1 MRLFRCLLTASLL
14 ASAVAFAQDAQST
27 NPQNTTANPPSTA
40 NAQNTP
46 SAPTAKSSIEL
57 KPAPQ
62 QPGTAPPKRTDY
74 AKPVSHFPWI
84 ITPYMPRH
92 VPEAVTVNTPR
103 IDQVM
108 QGGKI
113 MLSLD
118 DAIALA
124 LENNLDLAIARY
136 NLDIAGTD
144 VLRAKAGSATRG
156 VASGLVQGTPGGGVG
171 GFGSGAPG
179 AGAGGTTTGTGGAGA
194 GASGLVQ
201 STVGTGSTI
210 NSYDPIITGTLSLE
224 HAAFPLSNAVT
235 TGTNKLQQNTG
246 IANFNYFQGFKTG
259 TTMDVA
265 FNNQRQITNSLFTS
279 LQPTISSDFRVTL
292 RQSLLSGF
300 GLGPN
305 MRFIRIANNNRRI
318 TDEGFKL
325 QVITTVSQIQ
335 DIYWDLVNAYQQVK
349 VAERSLALANKT
361 LSDNRKQ
368 VEIGTLAP
376 IEIVRAE
383 SEASTSNQALIV
395 AQTNLQL
402 QQLLIKNAITRNSRE
417 PGIAAAAVIPTD
429 TMQLKT
435 EDETGANLDQ
445 MINDAINERPDMIQ
459 TRIDLTNREIT
470 KKSARNA
477 LLPTTD
483 FLAFYGSSG
492 LAGNGTSVS
501 TCGLPGA
508 PPPPNCVGNFSGWD
522 AAFRNALNNNNPDY
536 GLGLQLNIPLRNRS
550 AQADQVRSELE
561 YRQAELRML
570 QLQNQVGIEVRN
582 AQFALEQ
589 NRARVVAAE
598 KGRTLA
604 QQSLS
609 AEQKKY
615 ALGASTNFNV
625 LQAQRDMTQAEVTL
639 VAAMTD
645 YEKSRVE
652 LDRVTAKTLA
662 RLNIAID
669 DAVMGEVHKAPSVPN
684 VGPSAPGTPDQQMSP
699 PSQTSPKTPEPT
711 PAPAPA
717 PQQPETK

>member
-1 MRLFRCLLTASLL
+1 MRLFRYLLTASLL
-14 ASAVAFAQDAQST
+14 ASTVAFTQDAPST
-27 NPQNTTANPPSTA
+27 NQQNTTANPPSTA
-40 NAQNTP
+40 NAQSTP
-46 SAPTAKSSIEL
+46 SAPSVKSSVEL

-62 QPGTAPPKRTDY
+62 QPGTPPPKRTDY
-74 AKPVSHFPWI
+74 SKPVSHFPWI

-108 QGGKI
+108 QNGKI
-113 MLSLD
+113 MLSMD

-144 VLRAKAGSATRG
+144 ILLAKAGSATRG

-171 GFGSGAPG
+171 GLGSGAPG

-201 STVGTGSTI
+201 STAGTGSSI
-210 NSYDPIITGTLSLE
+210 SSFDPVLTGTFQTE
-224 HAAFPLSNAVT
+224 HAKTPLSNTVT
-235 TGTNKLQQNTG
+235 TGIPSLQQNTTT
-246 IANFNYFQGFKTG
+246 ADFAYTQGFKFGEDLTVG
-259 TTMDVA
+259 
-265 FNNQRQITNSLFTS
+265 FNNSRQATNSLFTS
-279 LQPTISSDFRVTL
+279 LQPSITSNFRATI
-292 RQSLLSGF
+292 RQHLLQGI
-300 GLGPN
+300 GLLPN
-305 MRFIRIANNNRRI
+305 TRFIRIASNNRRI

-335 DIYWDLVNAYQQVK
+335 NIYWDLVNAYQQVK
-349 VAERSLALANKT
+349 VAERSLALANRT

-383 SEASTSNQALIV
+383 SEASTANQSLIV
-395 AQTNLQL
+395 AQTQLQL
-402 QQLLIKNAITRNSRE
+402 QELLIKNAVTRNSRE
-417 PGIAAAAVIPTD
+417 PQIAAAEVIPTD
-429 TMQLKT
+429 TMQLRT
-435 EDETGANLDQ
+435 DDETSANLEQ
-445 MINDAINERPDMIQ
+445 MINDAINERPDMVQ
-459 TRIDLTNREIT
+459 TRIDLTNRDIT

-483 FLAFYGSSG
+483 LFAFYGGSG
-492 LAGNGTSVS
+492 LSGNPTSTSV
-501 TCGLPGA
+501 CGSPLA
-508 PPPPNCVGNFSGWD
+508 PPPPNCIAADTSFGN
-522 AAFRNALNNNNPDY
+522 AFGQSLHNDNPDY
-536 GLGLQLNIPLRNRS
+536 GIGVQLSIPLRNRA
-550 AQADQVRSELE
+550 AQANQVRSELE
-561 YRQAELRML
+561 YRQAQLRML

-582 AQFALEQ
+582 AQFAVEQ
-589 NRARVVAAE
+589 NRARVVAAD

-604 QQSLS
+604 EQSLS

-625 LQAQRDMTQAEVTL
+625 LQAQRDLTQAEVTF
-639 VAAMTD
+639 VAATTD

-662 RLNIAID
+662 RLNIVID
-669 DAVMGEVHKAPSVPN
+669 DAVSGEVHKAPSVPN
-684 VGPSAPGTPDQQMSP
+684 VGPAGPATNNPQMNPPAQNAPQSP
-699 PSQTSPKTPEPT
+699 EAT
-711 PAPAPA
+711 PAPA

>member
-1 MRLFRCLLTASLL
+1 MRLFRCLVTASLL
-14 ASAVAFAQDAQST
+14 VGAVAVAQDAQ
-27 NPQNTTANPPSTA
+27 NTTSNPPTDQSQATAANPPSTTTA
-40 NAQNTP
+40 P
-46 SAPTAKSSIEL
+46 SAKTGPEL
-57 KPAPQ
+57 KPSPQ
-62 QPGTAPPKRTDY
+62 QPGTPPPKRVDY
-74 AKPVSHFPWI
+74 GKPVSHFPWI

-108 QGGKI
+108 QNGKI
-113 MLSLD
+113 LLSLD

-144 VLRAKAGSATRG
+144 VLLAKAGSATRG
-156 VASGLVQGTPGGGVG
+156 VASGLVQGTPGGGVLG
-171 GFGSGAPG
+171 LGSGAPG
-179 AGAGGTTTGTGGAGA
+179 AGAGGTTTGTGGAGT

-201 STVGTGSTI
+201 STTGTGSPI
-210 NSYDPIITGTLSLE
+210 SSFDPVLTGTFQVE
-224 HAAFPLSNAVT
+224 HAKTPLSNTVT
-235 TGTNKLQQNTG
+235 TGIPSLQQNTTT
-246 IANFNYFQGFKTG
+246 ADFAYSQGFKFGEDLTVG
-259 TTMDVA
+259 
-265 FNNQRQITNSLFTS
+265 FNNQRATTNSLFTS
-279 LQPTISSDFRVTL
+279 LQPSISSNFRATI
-292 RQSLLSGF
+292 RQHLLQGI
-300 GLGPN
+300 GLLPN
-305 MRFIRIANNNRRI
+305 TRFIRIANNNRRI

-383 SEASTSNQALIV
+383 SEASTANQSLIV
-395 AQTNLQL
+395 AQTQLQL
-402 QQLLIKNAITRNSRE
+402 QQLLMKNAITRNSRE
-417 PGIAAAAVIPTD
+417 PQIAAAEVIPTD
-429 TMQLKT
+429 TMQLRT
-435 EDETGANLDQ
+435 DDGTGANLDQ
-445 MINDAINERPDMIQ
+445 MINDAINERPDMVQ
-459 TRIDLTNREIT
+459 TRIDLTNRDIT

-483 FLAFYGSSG
+483 LFAFYGGSG
-492 LAGNGTSVS
+492 LAGDSTS
-501 TCGLPGA
+501 GLL
-508 PPPPNCVGNFSGWD
+508 PNTSFGN
-522 AAFRNALNNNNPDY
+522 AFGQSVHNDNPDY
-536 GLGLQLNIPLRNRS
+536 GVGVQLSIPLRNRA
-550 AQADQVRSELE
+550 AQANQVRSELE
-561 YRQAELRML
+561 YRQAQLRML

-582 AQFALEQ
+582 AQFAVEQ
-589 NRARVVAAE
+589 NRARVVAAD

-639 VAAMTD
+639 VAAQTD

-652 LDRVTAKTLA
+652 LDRVTAKTLS

-669 DAVMGEVHKAPSVPN
+669 DAVIGEVHKAPSVPN
-684 VGPSAPGTPDQQMSP
+684 VGPAAPGTPDQQMNP
-699 PSQTSPKTPEPT
+699 PTQPAPPTPET
-711 PAPAPA
+711 APAPA
-717 PQQPETK
+717 PQPPETK

>member
-1 MRLFRCLLTASLL
+1 MRLFRCLVTASLL
-14 ASAVAFAQDAQST
+14 VGAVAVAQDAQ
-27 NPQNTTANPPSTA
+27 NTTSNPPTDQSQATAANPPSTTA
-40 NAQNTP
+40 AP
-46 SAPTAKSSIEL
+46 SAKTGPEL
-57 KPAPQ
+57 KPSPQ
-62 QPGTAPPKRTDY
+62 QPGTPPPKRVDY
-74 AKPVSHFPWI
+74 GKPVSHFPWI

-108 QGGKI
+108 QNGKI
-113 MLSLD
+113 LLSLD

-144 VLRAKAGSATRG
+144 VLLAKAGSATRG
-156 VASGLVQGTPGGGVG
+156 VASGLVQGTPGGGVLG
-171 GFGSGAPG
+171 LGSGAPG
-179 AGAGGTTTGTGGAGA
+179 AGAGGTTTGTGGAGT

-201 STVGTGSTI
+201 STTGTGSPI
-210 NSYDPIITGTLSLE
+210 SSFDPVLTGTFQVE
-224 HAAFPLSNAVT
+224 HAKTPLSNTVT
-235 TGTNKLQQNTG
+235 TGIPSLQQNTTT
-246 IANFNYFQGFKTG
+246 ADFAYSQGFKFGEDLTVG
-259 TTMDVA
+259 
-265 FNNQRQITNSLFTS
+265 FNNQRATTNSLFTS
-279 LQPTISSDFRVTL
+279 LQPSISSNFRATI
-292 RQSLLSGF
+292 RQHLLQGI
-300 GLGPN
+300 GLLPN
-305 MRFIRIANNNRRI
+305 TRFIRIANNNRRI

-383 SEASTSNQALIV
+383 SEASTANQSLIV
-395 AQTNLQL
+395 AQTQLQL
-402 QQLLIKNAITRNSRE
+402 QQLLMKNAITRNSRE
-417 PGIAAAAVIPTD
+417 PQIAAAEVIPTD
-429 TMQLKT
+429 TMQLRT
-435 EDETGANLDQ
+435 DDGTGANLDQ
-445 MINDAINERPDMIQ
+445 MINDAINERPDMVQ
-459 TRIDLTNREIT
+459 TRIDLTNRDIT

-483 FLAFYGSSG
+483 LFAFYGGSG
-492 LAGNGTSVS
+492 LAGDSTS
-501 TCGLPGA
+501 GLL
-508 PPPPNCVGNFSGWD
+508 PNTSFGN
-522 AAFRNALNNNNPDY
+522 AFGQSVHNDNPDY
-536 GLGLQLNIPLRNRS
+536 GVGVQLSIPLRNRA
-550 AQADQVRSELE
+550 AQANQVRSELE
-561 YRQAELRML
+561 YRQAQLRML

-582 AQFALEQ
+582 AQFAVEQ
-589 NRARVVAAE
+589 NRARVVAAD

-639 VAAMTD
+639 VAAQTD

-652 LDRVTAKTLA
+652 LDRVTAKTLS

-669 DAVMGEVHKAPSVPN
+669 DAVIGEVHKAPSVPN
-684 VGPSAPGTPDQQMSP
+684 VGPAAPGTPDQQMNP
-699 PSQTSPKTPEPT
+699 PTQPAPPTPET
-711 PAPAPA
+711 APAPA
-717 PQQPETK
+717 PQPPETK

>member
-1 MRLFRCLLTASLL
+1 MRLFRCLVTASLL
-14 ASAVAFAQDAQST
+14 LGTVAFAQDAQNTTS
-27 NPQNTTANPPSTA
+27 NPPTDQNQATTANPPSTTA
-40 NAQNTP
+40 AP
-46 SAPTAKSSIEL
+46 SAKTGAEL

-62 QPGTAPPKRTDY
+62 QPGTPPPKRVDY
-74 AKPVSHFPWI
+74 GKPVSHFPWI

-108 QGGKI
+108 QNGKI
-113 MLSLD
+113 LLSLD

-144 VLRAKAGSATRG
+144 VMLAKAGAATRG
-156 VASGLVQGTPGGGVG
+156 VASGLVQGTPGGGVLG
-171 GFGSGAPG
+171 LGSGAPG
-179 AGAGGTTTGTGGAGA
+179 AGAGGTTTGTGGAGT

-201 STVGTGSTI
+201 STTGTGSPI
-210 NSYDPIITGTLSLE
+210 SSFDPVLTGTFQVE
-224 HAAFPLSNAVT
+224 HAKTPLSNTVT
-235 TGTNKLQQNTG
+235 TGIPSLQQNTTT
-246 IANFNYFQGFKTG
+246 ADFAYSQGFKFGEDLTVG
-259 TTMDVA
+259 
-265 FNNQRQITNSLFTS
+265 FNNQRATTNSLFTS
-279 LQPTISSDFRVTL
+279 LQPSISSNFRATI
-292 RQSLLSGF
+292 RQHLLQGI
-300 GLGPN
+300 GLLPN
-305 MRFIRIANNNRRI
+305 TRFIRIANNNRRI

-383 SEASTSNQALIV
+383 SEASTANQSLIV
-395 AQTNLQL
+395 AQTQLQL
-402 QQLLIKNAITRNSRE
+402 QQLLMKNAITRNSRE
-417 PGIAAAAVIPTD
+417 PQIAAAEVIPTD
-429 TMQLKT
+429 TMQLRT
-435 EDETGANLDQ
+435 DDGTGANLDQ
-445 MINDAINERPDMIQ
+445 MINDAINERPDMVQ
-459 TRIDLTNREIT
+459 TRIDLTNRDIT

-483 FLAFYGSSG
+483 LFAFYGGSG
-492 LAGNGTSVS
+492 LAGDSTS
-501 TCGLPGA
+501 GLL
-508 PPPPNCVGNFSGWD
+508 PNTSFGN
-522 AAFRNALNNNNPDY
+522 AFGQSVHNDNPDY
-536 GLGLQLNIPLRNRS
+536 GVGVQLSIPLRNRA
-550 AQADQVRSELE
+550 AQANQVRSELE
-561 YRQAELRML
+561 YRQAQLRML

-582 AQFALEQ
+582 AQFAVEQ
-589 NRARVVAAE
+589 NRARVVAAD

-639 VAAMTD
+639 VAAQTD

-652 LDRVTAKTLA
+652 LDRVTAKTLS

-669 DAVMGEVHKAPSVPN
+669 DAVIGEVHKAPSVPN
-684 VGPSAPGTPDQQMSP
+684 VGPAAPGTPDQQMNP
-699 PSQTSPKTPEPT
+699 PTQPAPPTPET
-711 PAPAPA
+711 APAPA
-717 PQQPETK
+717 PQPPETK

>member
-1 MRLFRCLLTASLL
+1 MRLFRCLLSASLL
-14 ASAVAFAQDAQST
+14 ISTFAFAQDAS
-27 NPQNTTANPPSTA
+27 NPSTA
-40 NAQNTP
+40 SSNTQA
-46 SAPTAKSSIEL
+46 SDQ
-57 KPAPQ
+57 KPAAPQ
-62 QPGTAPPKRTDY
+62 RATQRPKQVDY
-74 AKPVSHFPWI
+74 SKPVSHFPWI

-92 VPEAVTVNTPR
+92 VPDPVTVNTPR

-108 QGGKI
+108 HDGMI

-194 GASGLVQ
+194 GAAGLVQ
-201 STVGTGSTI
+201 STAGTGSAI
-210 NSYDPIITGTLSLE
+210 NSYDPILTGTLSLE

-259 TTMDVA
+259 TTMNVA
-265 FNNQRQITNSLFTS
+265 FNNQRQITNSLFNS
-279 LQPTISSDFRVTL
+279 LQPTLSSDFRLTL
-292 RQSLLSGF
+292 RQSLLQGL

-305 MRFIRIANNNRRI
+305 MRFIRIANNNKKI
-318 TDEGFKL
+318 SNEAFKL
-325 QVITTVSQIQ
+325 QIITTVSQIQ
-335 DIYWDLVNAYQQVK
+335 NIYWDLVNAYENMK

-383 SEASTSNQALIV
+383 SEASSRNQDLIV

-402 QQLLIKNAITRNSRE
+402 QQLLMKNAITRNSRE

-429 TMQLKT
+429 TMQLNT
-435 EDETGANLDQ
+435 ADETSGNIDQ
-445 MINDAINERPDMIQ
+445 MINDAINERPDMVQ
-459 TRIDLTNREIT
+459 TRLDLTNRDIT

-492 LAGNGTSVS
+492 LAGNPTSS
-501 TCGLPGA
+501 SACGSPLA
-508 PPPPNCVGNFSGWD
+508 PAPPNCVGFNSGWD
-522 AAFRNALNNNNPDY
+522 FAFRNALNNNNPDY

-561 YRQAELRML
+561 YRQAELRMA

-582 AQFALEQ
+582 AQFTVEQ
-589 NRARVVAAE
+589 NRARVVAAD

-604 QQSLS
+604 EQSLS

-615 ALGASTNFNV
+615 ALSASTNFNV
-625 LQAQRDMTQAEVTL
+625 LQAQRDMTQAEVTT
-639 VAAMTD
+639 VAAMAA
-645 YEKSRVE
+645 YEKSRVD
-652 LDRVTAKTLA
+652 LDRVTAKTLS
-662 RLNIAID
+662 RLNISID
-669 DAVMGEVHKAPSVPN
+669 DAVLGQVQKVPSVPN
-684 VGPSAPGTPDQQMSP
+684 VAPAPQGPNNPDMNIPNQNAP
-699 PSQTSPKTPEPT
+699 QTVPAPTPEPT
-711 PAPAPA
+711 P
-717 PQQPETK
+717 QTK

>member
-1 MRLFRCLLTASLL
+1 MRLFRWFLTASLL
-14 ASAVAFAQDAQST
+14 TSSFVLAQDAST
-27 NPQNTTANPPSTA
+27 TTST
-40 NAQNTP
+40 
-46 SAPTAKSSIEL
+46 SSSTTQATDQ
-57 KPAPQ
+57 KPAAPQ
-62 QPGTAPPKRTDY
+62 WASQRPQKQDFS
-74 AKPVSHFPWI
+74 KPVSHFPWI
-84 ITPYMPRH
+84 ISPYRGRA
-92 VPEAVTVNTPR
+92 VPEPVVVNTPR

-108 QGGKI
+108 HDGKL

-136 NLDIAGTD
+136 NLDIADTD
-144 VLRAKAGSATRG
+144 ILRAKAGNTTRG

-171 GFGSGAPG
+171 GFGSGASG
-179 AGAGGTTTGTGGAGA
+179 AGAGGTTSGTGGAGT

-201 STVGTGSTI
+201 STVGTGSLI

-224 HAAFPLSNAVT
+224 HASFPLSNTVT
-235 TGTNKLQQNTG
+235 TGTNNLQQNTG

-259 TTMDVA
+259 TTMNVA
-265 FNNQRQITNSLFTS
+265 FNNQRQITNSLFNS
-279 LQPTISSDFRVTL
+279 LQPTLSSDFRLTL
-292 RQSLLSGF
+292 RQSLLQGF

-305 MRFIRIANNNRRI
+305 MRFIRIANNNKKI
-318 TDEGFKL
+318 SNEAFKL
-325 QVITTVSQIQ
+325 QIITTVSQIQ
-335 DIYWDLVNAYQQVK
+335 NIYWDLVNAYENMK

-383 SEASTSNQALIV
+383 SEASSRNQDLII

-402 QQLLIKNAITRNSRE
+402 QQLLMKNAITKNSRE

-429 TMQLKT
+429 TMQLNT
-435 EDETGANLDQ
+435 NDEAGANLDQ
-445 MINDAINERPDMIQ
+445 MINDAINERPDMVQ
-459 TRIDLTNREIT
+459 TRLDLTNRDIT
-470 KKSARNA
+470 KKSTRNA

-483 FLAFYGSSG
+483 FIAFYGSSG
-492 LAGNGTSVS
+492 IAGNGTSVS

-508 PPPPNCVGNFSGWD
+508 QAPPNCVGNFSGYD
-522 AAFRNALNNNNPDY
+522 AALRNALNNNNPDY
-536 GLGLQLNIPLRNRS
+536 GLGIQLNIPLRNRS

-561 YRQAELRML
+561 YRQAQLRML

-582 AQFALEQ
+582 AQFTVEQ

-604 QQSLS
+604 LQSLS

-625 LQAQRDMTQAEVTL
+625 LQAQRDMTQAEVNL
-639 VAAMTD
+639 VAAMAA

-662 RLNIAID
+662 RLNISID
-669 DAVMGEVHKAPSVPN
+669 DAIVGEVQKTPSVPN
-684 VGPSAPGTPDQQMSP
+684 V
-699 PSQTSPKTPEPT
+699 
-711 PAPAPA
+711 APAPPTPNNPDMNIPNQNPPQTMRAPEPAPEPA
-717 PQQPETK
+717 PQPPPTK

>member
-1 MRLFRCLLTASLL
+1 MRLFRCLVTASLL
-14 ASAVAFAQDAQST
+14 ASTVAFAQDAQ
-27 NPQNTTANPPSTA
+27 TTTSNPPNATNTSSTG
-40 NAQNTP
+40 T
-46 SAPTAKSSIEL
+46 KSEL

-62 QPGTAPPKRTDY
+62 QPGTAPPKRVDY

-84 ITPYMPRH
+84 ITPYAPRH
-92 VPEAVTVNTPR
+92 VAEAVTVNTPR

-108 QGGKI
+108 QNGKM

-144 VLRAKAGSATRG
+144 VMLAKAGAATRG
-156 VASGLVQGTPGGGVG
+156 VASGLVQGTPGGGVLG
-171 GFGSGAPG
+171 LGSGAPG
-179 AGAGGTTTGTGGAGA
+179 AGAGGTTTGTGGAGT

-201 STVGTGSTI
+201 STTGTGSAI
-210 NSYDPIITGTLSLE
+210 SSFDPVLTGTFQME
-224 HAAFPLSNAVT
+224 HAKSPLSNTIT
-235 TGTNKLQQNTG
+235 TGTPSLQQNTTT
-246 IANFNYFQGFKTG
+246 ADFAYTQGFKFGEDLTVG
-259 TTMDVA
+259 
-265 FNNQRQITNSLFTS
+265 FNNSRQATNSLFSS
-279 LQPTISSDFRVTL
+279 LQPSVTSNFRATI
-292 RQSLLSGF
+292 RQHLLQGI
-300 GLGPN
+300 GLLPN
-305 MRFIRIANNNRRI
+305 TRFIRIANNNRRI

-383 SEASTSNQALIV
+383 SEASTANQSLIV
-395 AQTNLQL
+395 AQTQLQL
-402 QQLLIKNAITRNSRE
+402 QQLLMKNAITRNSRE
-417 PGIAAAAVIPTD
+417 PQIAAAEVVPTD
-429 TMQLKT
+429 TMQLRT
-435 EDETGANLDQ
+435 DDGTNANLDQ
-445 MINDAINERPDMIQ
+445 MINDAINERPDMVQ
-459 TRIDLTNREIT
+459 TRIDLTNRDIT

-483 FLAFYGSSG
+483 LFAFYGGSG
-492 LAGNGTSVS
+492 LAGDPTSTSV
-501 TCGLPGA
+501 CGSPLA
-508 PPPPNCVGNFSGWD
+508 PPPPNCIASNTSFGN
-522 AAFRNALNNNNPDY
+522 AFNQALRNDNPDY
-536 GLGLQLNIPLRNRS
+536 GIGVQLTIPLRNRA
-550 AQADQVRSELE
+550 AQANQVRSELE
-561 YRQAELRML
+561 YRQAQLRML

-582 AQFALEQ
+582 AQFAVEQ
-589 NRARVVAAE
+589 NRARVVAAD

-669 DAVMGEVHKAPSVPN
+669 DAVIGDVHKAPSVPN
-684 VGPSAPGTPDQQMSP
+684 VGPGASGTPDQQMNP
-699 PSQTSPKTPEPT
+699 PAQTAPQTPEST
-711 PAPAPA
+711 PAPA

>member
-1 MRLFRCLLTASLL
+1 MRLFRCLVTASLL
-14 ASAVAFAQDAQST
+14 ASTVAFSQDAQT
-27 NPQNTTANPPSTA
+27 ANPQNTTANPPSTA
-40 NAQNTP
+40 NAQSTP
-46 SAPTAKSSIEL
+46 SAASAKSSVDL

-92 VPEAVTVNTPR
+92 VPAAVTVNTPR

-108 QGGKI
+108 QDGKI

-136 NLDIAGTD
+136 TLDIAGTD

-156 VASGLVQGTPGGGVG
+156 VATGLVQGTPGGGVG
-171 GFGSGAPG
+171 GFGSGASG
-179 AGAGGTTTGTGGAGA
+179 AGAGGTTTGTGGAGT
-194 GASGLVQ
+194 GAAGLVT
-201 STVGTGSTI
+201 STVGTGSAI
-210 NSYDPIITGTLSLE
+210 PSFDPVLTGTLSLE
-224 HAAFPLSNAVT
+224 HASFPLSNSVT

-259 TTMDVA
+259 TTMNVS
-265 FNNQRQITNSLFTS
+265 FNNQRQITNSLFNS
-279 LQPTISSDFRVTL
+279 LQPTLSSDFRLTL
-292 RQSLLSGF
+292 RQSLLQGF

-305 MRFIRIANNNRRI
+305 MRFIRIANNNRKI
-318 TDEGFKL
+318 SNEAFKL

-335 DIYWDLVNAYQQVK
+335 NIYWDLVNAYENVK

-383 SEASTSNQALIV
+383 SEASSRNQDLIV

-402 QQLLIKNAITRNSRE
+402 QQLLMKNAITKNSRE

-429 TMQLKT
+429 TMQLNT
-435 EDETGANLDQ
+435 SGEAGANLDQ
-445 MINDAINERPDMIQ
+445 MINDAINERPDMVQ
-459 TRIDLTNREIT
+459 TRLDLTNRDIT

-477 LLPTTD
+477 LLPSTD

-522 AAFRNALNNNNPDY
+522 AALRNALNNNNPDY

-561 YRQAELRML
+561 YRQAELRMA

-582 AQFALEQ
+582 AQFTVEQ
-589 NRARVVAAE
+589 NRARVVAAD

-625 LQAQRDMTQAEVTL
+625 LQAQRDMTQAEVTT
-639 VAAMTD
+639 VAAMAA

-652 LDRVTAKTLA
+652 LDRVTAKTLS
-662 RLNIAID
+662 RLNISID
-669 DAVMGEVHKAPSVPN
+669 DAVVGEVHNKPAVPN
-684 VGPSAPGTPDQQMSP
+684 L
-699 PSQTSPKTPEPT
+699 
-711 PAPAPA
+711 APAPRGPNNPDMNVPNQNPPQTMPAPPPQPA
-717 PQQPETK
+717 PQTPETK

>member
-1 MRLFRCLLTASLL
+1 MRLFRWFFTASLL
-14 ASAVAFAQDAQST
+14 ATTLAVAQDAQ
-27 NPQNTTANPPSTA
+27 NTSSNPPSTKPA
-40 NAQNTP
+40 AD
-46 SAPTAKSSIEL
+46 L

-62 QPGTAPPKRTDY
+62 QPGTAPPRRVDY
-74 AKPVSHFPWI
+74 AKPISHFPWI
-84 ITPYMPRH
+84 ITPYAPRH
-92 VPEAVTVNTPR
+92 VPDPVIVNTPR

-108 QGGKI
+108 QDGKI

-144 VLRAKAGSATRG
+144 VLLAKAGAATRG
-156 VASGLVQGTPGGGVG
+156 VASGLVQGTPGGGVLG
-171 GFGSGAPG
+171 LGTGAPG

-201 STVGTGSTI
+201 STTGIGSSI
-210 NSYDPIITGTLSLE
+210 SSFDPVLTGTLQIE
-224 HAAFPLSNAVT
+224 HTKSPLSNTIT
-235 TGTNKLQQNTG
+235 TGTPSLQQNTG
-246 IANFNYFQGFKTG
+246 TADFSYSQGFKFGEDLTVG
-259 TTMDVA
+259 
-265 FNNQRQITNSLFTS
+265 FNNSRQTTNSIFTS
-279 LQPTISSDFRVTL
+279 LIPQVSSNFRATV
-292 RQSLLSGF
+292 RQHLLQGF
-300 GLGPN
+300 GLLPN
-305 MRFIRIANNNRRI
+305 TRFIRIANNNRKI
-318 TDEGFKL
+318 SDEAFKL

-402 QQLLIKNAITRNSRE
+402 QQLLMKNAITKNSRA
-417 PGIAAAAVIPTD
+417 PQIAAAGVIPTD
-429 TMQLKT
+429 NMQLNT
-435 EDETGANLDQ
+435 TDESGANLDQ
-445 MINDAINERPDMIQ
+445 MINDAIQERPDMVQ
-459 TRIDLTNREIT
+459 TRIDLTNRDIT

-477 LLPTTD
+477 LLPSTD
-483 FLAFYGSSG
+483 LFAFYGGSG
-492 LAGNGTSVS
+492 LAGDPTSRTV
-501 TCGLPGA
+501 CGSPLA
-508 PPPPNCVGNFSGWD
+508 PPPPNCILSNTSFGN
-522 AAFRNALNNNNPDY
+522 AFGQSVHNDNPDY
-536 GLGLQLNIPLRNRS
+536 GVGVQLSIPLRNRA
-550 AQADQVRSELE
+550 AQANQVRSELE

-582 AQFALEQ
+582 AQFAVEQ
-589 NRARVVAAE
+589 NRARVVAAD

-662 RLNIAID
+662 RLNISID
-669 DAVMGEVHKAPSVPN
+669 DAVIGEVHNKPSVPN
-684 VGPSAPGTPDQQMSP
+684 VAPPPQTPNNPDMNIPNQNAPQSMP
-699 PSQTSPKTPEPT
+699 PPAPEP
-711 PAPAPA
+711 A
-717 PQQPETK
+717 PETPQTK

>member
-14 ASAVAFAQDAQST
+14 ASSFVLAQDATTS
-27 NPQNTTANPPSTA
+27 PSSSSSNTQTTDQKAA
-40 NAQNTP
+40 
-46 SAPTAKSSIEL
+46 
-57 KPAPQ
+57 APQ
-62 QPGTAPPKRTDY
+62 RATQPPKKVDY
-74 AKPVSHFPWI
+74 SKPVSHFPWI

-92 VPEAVTVNTPR
+92 VPDPVTVNTPR

-108 QGGKI
+108 HDGKI

-136 NLDIAGTD
+136 NLDIADTD
-144 VLRAKAGSATRG
+144 ILRAKAGNSTRG

-210 NSYDPIITGTLSLE
+210 NSYDPIITATLSLE

-259 TTMDVA
+259 TTMNVA
-265 FNNQRQITNSLFTS
+265 FNNQRQITNSLFNTR
-279 LQPTISSDFRVTL
+279 QPTLSSDFRLTL

-300 GLGPN
+300 GPGPN
-305 MRFIRIANNNRRI
+305 MRFIRIANNNRKI
-318 TDEGFKL
+318 SDEAFKL
-325 QVITTVSQIQ
+325 QIITTVSQIQ
-335 DIYWDLVNAYQQVK
+335 NIYWDLVNAYENMK

-383 SEASTSNQALIV
+383 SEASSRNQDLIV

-402 QQLLIKNAITRNSRE
+402 QQLLMKNAITKNSRE
-417 PGIAAAAVIPTD
+417 PGIAAAAVIPID
-429 TMQLKT
+429 TMQLNT
-435 EDETGANLDQ
+435 ADESGANIDQ
-445 MINDAINERPDMIQ
+445 MINDAINERPDMVQ
-459 TRIDLTNREIT
+459 TRIDLTNRDIT

-477 LLPTTD
+477 MLPTTD
-483 FLAFYGSSG
+483 FIAFYGSSG
-492 LAGNGTSVS
+492 LAGNGTAVS
-501 TCGLPGA
+501 TCGFPGA
-508 PPPPNCVGNFSGWD
+508 PLPPNCVGNFSGWD
-522 AAFRNALNNNNPDY
+522 AALRNSLNNNNPDY

-561 YRQAELRML
+561 YRQAGLGMA

-582 AQFALEQ
+582 AQFTVEQ
-589 NRARVVAAE
+589 NRARVVAAQ
-598 KGRTLA
+598 KGRELA
-604 QQSLS
+604 LQSLS

-639 VAAMTD
+639 VAATTD

-669 DAVMGEVHKAPSVPN
+669 DAVMGEVHKAPAVPN
-684 VGPSAPGTPDQQMSP
+684 VGHGAATPDTQMNP
-699 PSQTSPKTPEPT
+699 PQSA
-711 PAPAPA
+711 PAPAPAPQPA